1 MALRYQ
7 IANDI
12 LAPLATDTPTPS
24 RKAEL
29 ETAFEGLRRSA
40 AKPSETTLVR
50 LLTVEV
56 LFFLL
61 TENVTVSVSKDS
73 GATYSLPVIV

>member
-7 IANDI
+7 KANDI
-12 LAPLATDTPTPS
+12 LAPLAADTPTPS
-24 RKAEL
+24 RKAKL

>member
-7 IANDI
+7 KANDI
-12 LAPLATDTPTPS
+12 LAPLAADTPTPS
-24 RKAEL
+24 RKAEH

-40 AKPSETTLVR
+40 AKPSETTLVH

-61 TENVTVSVSKDS
+61 IENVTVSVSKVN